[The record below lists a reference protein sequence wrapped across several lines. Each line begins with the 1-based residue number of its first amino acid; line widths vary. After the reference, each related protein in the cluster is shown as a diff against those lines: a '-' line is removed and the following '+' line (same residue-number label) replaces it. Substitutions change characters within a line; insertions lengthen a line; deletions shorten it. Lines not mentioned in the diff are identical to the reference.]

1 MLKAS
6 KLTKAKL
13 EHPYGLISSTDEAD
27 SAPLPTVLPRT
38 STTAVDQHE
47 SAPVAREYRTVISSR
62 GIIQN
67 PTGTKDNQ
75 FEKEEKKEKER
86 KDRKRRFLIYLSLTL
101 PLSLVPLR

>member
-38 STTAVDQHE
+38 VEVTSTTAVDQHE
-47 SAPVAREYRTVISSR
+47 SAPVAREYKTVISSR

-75 FEKEEKKEKER
+75 WEKEKE
-86 KDRKRRFLIYLSLTL
+86 
-101 PLSLVPLR
+101 